1 MAYRTCVTVRF
12 GDVDKAGIVY
22 QPVIHHYLH
31 IAMEEFFGDFIGIPY
46 HELVGPERIGFPA
59 VADSNSYL
67 RPMKYGDILE
77 IKVYVSRVGK
87 TSVTLEFEVARKET
101 GELLARS
108 TQTRVT
114 VNMDTWEPIP
124 IPDRYRERLA
134 SCGPD

>member
-1 MAYRTCVTVRF
+1 
-12 GDVDKAGIVY
+12 
-22 QPVIHHYLH
+22 
-31 IAMEEFFGDFIGIPY
+31 
-46 HELVGPERIGFPA
+46 GFPA
-59 VADSNSYL
+59 VADSSSYL

-77 IKVYVSRVGK
+77 IKVYVSRVGT

-114 VNMDTWEPIP
+114 VNMDTWEPIS

-134 SCGPD
+134 SCGPE